1 MPVPD
6 VGIVTALTF
15 RQTIDDPSR
24 FRSALAVGAY
34 LGLTPRRH
42 QSGETDLNGKI
53 PRWGDRLL
61 RTYLFEAATVLLI
74 ELRNGAVSRPGLA
87 AALSRWFW
95 LRRGLLSGPG
105 TRTSWIVAP
114 TPASES
120 LVESFV
126 TGISKTESEMRNC
139 RAVAGDV
146 MAVPETVSGRE

>member
-1 MPVPD
+1 VVETISFIRLRD
-6 VGIVTALTF
+6 RRQKRTF
-15 RQTIDDPSR
+15 QIDI
-24 FRSALAVGAY
+24 RSIWEKD
-34 LGLTPRRH
+34 H
-42 QSGETDLNGKI
+42 HFQSGRRLAYG
-53 PRWGDRLL
+53 RWFLL
-61 RTYLFEAATVLLI
+61 ATSIAEALSLGCCPEIANKQECTGGLQGTI
-74 ELRNGAVSRPGLA
+74 CRPA

-105 TRTSWIVAP
+105 TRTSWIVAS
-114 TPASES
+114 TPAFES